1 MKKRI
6 KRGFTL
12 IELMIVVA
20 IIGILAAVAIPA
32 FLNYMKKAKTSEA
45 TLNIDRIYEGAVS
58 YFDSEHVAQGVTG
71 SIMQHCLPSATG
83 FTPPVTALSGEKFI
97 ASSYMTSFGTDSW
110 KALDYAPADNFY
122 YAYNFSGDAA
132 SGTTVDDGEEFFAQ
146 AQGDLDGDGELSLFE
161 RAARVISGGIQGSS
175 GVYKNNPL
183 E

>member
-58 YFDSEHVAQGVTG
+58 YFDSEHVGQGVTG
-71 SIMQHCLPSATG
+71 TIMQHCLPLTTG
-83 FTPPVTALSGEKFI
+83 YTPDTGLLSGEKFI
-97 ASSYMTSFGTDSW
+97 ASDHMASFESDSW
-110 KALDYAPADNFY
+110 KALDYSVADNFY
-122 YAYNFSGDAA
+122 YAYNFTGSGAT
-132 SGTTVDDGEEFFAQ
+132 GNTVTEGDDFFAQ
-146 AQGDLDGDGELSLFE
+146 ASGDLDGDTTLSLFE
-161 RAARVISGGIQGSS
+161 RAAQVVSGGIQGSS
-175 GVYKNNPL
+175 GVYKNDPL